1 LLFSLWRDAF
11 FFLLFSYQR
20 VFIISFLCRMCM
32 SLAIIYS
39 RASSGITA
47 PLVTVE
53 THIARGLP
61 TFLMVG
67 LPEAA
72 VKESR
77 DRVRSALINSH
88 FEFPRGRIT
97 VNLAPADLPKE
108 GGRFDL
114 PIALGILAATKQIPY
129 QKLAEYEFTGEL
141 ALSGEIRPI
150 RGVLPVALG
159 AKQSGRRLIVPKEN
173 AQEASLVKDAM
184 IFSAQHLLEVCAYL
198 KGERELDRCEF
209 LDVDIAAHDNLDL
222 ADVKGQPF
230 AKRSLEIA
238 AAGRHSLLLMGPP
251 GTGKT
256 MLASRIPSIL
266 PPLSDKEGLEIASIA
281 SISHVGFC
289 YKNWLALPFRAPH
302 HTSSSVALV
311 GGGRPP
317 RPGEIS
323 LTHNGVLFLDELPE
337 FNRHVLEAL
346 REPLE
351 SGQITI
357 SRAGSQAIFPA
368 NFQLIAAMNPCP
380 CGFAGSPTGQC
391 QCSYEQIKRYMA
403 KLSGPL
409 LDRVDMQVEVPAL
422 PPGILGN
429 HKGSPAESSAVIRER
444 VVGARTKQVQRQNK
458 PNAMLLVPELEQFC
472 ELGDEASRLLDEV
485 MVRFNLSA
493 RVYHR
498 IIKVARTIAD
508 LEVSDPITVAHL
520 SEALGYRCLDRSKLT
535 Y

>member
-1 LLFSLWRDAF
+1 
-11 FFLLFSYQR
+11 
-20 VFIISFLCRMCM
+20 M

-47 PLVTVE
+47 PLITVE
-53 THIARGLP
+53 THISRGLP
-61 TFLMVG
+61 NFLMVG

-114 PIALGILAATKQIPY
+114 PIALGILAASKQIPDK
-129 QKLAEYEFTGEL
+129 KLAEYEFTGEL

-159 AKQSGRRLIVPKEN
+159 ARQSGRQLIVPKGN
-173 AQEASLVKDAM
+173 AVEAALVKDTV
-184 IFSAQHLLEVCAYL
+184 IYSAQHLLEVCAYL
-198 KGERELDRCEF
+198 KGERDLDACEF
-209 LDVDIAAHDNLDL
+209 LSNEVPLQNSLDL
-222 ADVKGQPF
+222 ADVRGQSF

-238 AAGRHSLLLMGPP
+238 AAGKHSLLLMGPP

-256 MLASRIPSIL
+256 MLASRITSIL
-266 PPLSDKEGLEIASIA
+266 PSLSDQQALEIAAIA
-281 SISHVGFC
+281 SISQTGFD
-289 YKNWLALPFRAPH
+289 YKKWMMLPFRAPH
-302 HTSSSVALV
+302 HTASSAALV

-357 SRAGSQAIFPA
+357 SRATSQAVFPA
-368 NFQLIAAMNPCP
+368 SFQLIAAMNPCP
-380 CGFAGSPTGQC
+380 CGFAGSPGNCHCT
-391 QCSYEQIKRYMA
+391 YEQIKRYLA

-422 PPGILGN
+422 PPSVLANQAGEL
-429 HKGSPAESSAVIRER
+429 SAESSAVIKER
-444 VVGARTKQVQRQNK
+444 VVAARQRQLKRQNK
-458 PNAMLLVPELEQFC
+458 PNAELLVSELAQYC
-472 ELGDEASRLLDEV
+472 ELAEGVEALLGEV
-485 MVRFNLSA
+485 MVKFNLSA

-508 LEVSDPITVAHL
+508 LGASDPITTVHL